1 MTKFDKM
8 AKFTNAGPEKET
20 PLDKTARI
28 VRRIAKEDAEVRHL
42 KTARLRNARI
52 ESTEDADV
60 DVTAAPS
67 GSSKTAG

>member
-28 VRRIAKEDAEVRHL
+28 VRRMAEDDAEVRHL
-42 KTARLRNARI
+42 KTERLRKARI
-52 ESTEDADV
+52 EGDEEVDV
-60 DVTAAPS
+60 DVTSAPS
-67 GSSKTAG
+67 GTSKTAG